1 MQIIID
7 TSLYCYKHMVME
19 KSRHSIK
26 SGYQWRGRFGLEGVE
41 GTFLGHGRVVLLER
55 IKAYGSISQAAR
67 SMDMSFKHAKDL
79 SDSMD
84 RQAGCKLVVTARGG
98 KSGGGA
104 KLTSAGE
111 KAIAVFWHYHE
122 RFQEVF
128 QEMNTKLGDIIQR
141 ENFCP

>member
-1 MQIIID
+1 
-7 TSLYCYKHMVME
+7 MVME
-19 KSRHSIK
+19 KNRNSIK
-26 SGYQWRGRFGLEGVE
+26 SGYQWRGRFWLEGVE

-55 IKAYGSISQAAR
+55 IKAYGSISRAAR
-67 SMDMSFKHAKDL
+67 SMEMSFKHAKDL
-79 SDSMD
+79 LESMD

-104 KLTSAGE
+104 TLTPAGE
-111 KAIAVFWHYHE
+111 KAITIFWHYHE

-128 QEMNTKLGDIIQR
+128 QEMTKKLGDAVQR